1 MATGGDD
8 QPPSGY
14 EGRDWSTEHEP
25 DLTQRECQRQTEWIA
40 VGDGVYYQM
49 QHRQGDSDLEDAA
62 SVEDHAESLPPEAES
77 VVDNVRREKLVT
89 QLAVH
94 SASDDLP
101 IGAWQA
107 GDATQPSVCT
117 PYDPK
122 VAQQPTTLGRHVTN
136 GAQRG
141 AKAAVQYPS
150 GHLINDFDY
159 AKDALCQRSG
169 FFLSSYNCNENTM
182 QPGQQCTVYSS
193 DAYRVNPG
201 ITNNPAAASSLGGH
215 RVGGLQS
222 EYQQAQHVTADSRE
236 DASAMHLY
244 QRQKMIKLEQEISRL
259 YEELKR
265 MQAGNA
271 QSAGHPQTAIESSL
285 SVAYAASISN
295 HGTDFPHSGPI
306 NDRGQTFQANRDD
319 ERPRMHWD
327 KNLAMPRDELTRHRS
342 VNSRR
347 PEHDD
352 RVERRSAVSS
362 RPLDE
367 GSKKQKCHS
376 SLQRHN
382 DGKAG
387 NVSSDQSGRCDSSSS
402 SSSDGSDSN
411 RDDSEDN
418 RGRTRRRNGG
428 RRRRGRRNGTHGH
441 RNQSNKV
448 PWLKPEK
455 FTGHGSFETFLV
467 QFENCAKY
475 SGWSAEDKAA
485 HLRWALT
492 GTAAQLLW
500 DAEDLSYAELLEK
513 LKRRFSGK
521 GMEEKYQTELRCRR
535 RGRGESLRELAQ
547 DIRRLM
553 ALAYPGEKSR
563 MSENIARDSFLTALN
578 DPELELKIR
587 EREVVGLDEALK
599 VAQRLEVFK
608 SAVGM
613 SVTGRQRVNRQV
625 VDDVSDEVS
634 CVDLETRVKKLEKEK
649 AGVNKQVAASPVAID
664 SQQPNEIFASGVQ
677 SKDATNKRQRN
688 LRSNGGNDDQ
698 LHLEM
703 SKIIDKL
710 QMNCQ
715 AADEEKMRLNA
726 ENAALN
732 KSCPSFVI

>member
-1 MATGGDD
+1 
-8 QPPSGY
+8 
-14 EGRDWSTEHEP
+14 
-25 DLTQRECQRQTEWIA
+25 
-40 VGDGVYYQM
+40 
-49 QHRQGDSDLEDAA
+49 
-62 SVEDHAESLPPEAES
+62 
-77 VVDNVRREKLVT
+77 
-89 QLAVH
+89 
-94 SASDDLP
+94 
-101 IGAWQA
+101 
-107 GDATQPSVCT
+107 
-117 PYDPK
+117 
-122 VAQQPTTLGRHVTN
+122 
-136 GAQRG
+136 
-141 AKAAVQYPS
+141 
-150 GHLINDFDY
+150 
-159 AKDALCQRSG
+159 
-169 FFLSSYNCNENTM
+169 
-182 QPGQQCTVYSS
+182 
-193 DAYRVNPG
+193 
-201 ITNNPAAASSLGGH
+201 
-215 RVGGLQS
+215 
-222 EYQQAQHVTADSRE
+222 
-236 DASAMHLY
+236 
-244 QRQKMIKLEQEISRL
+244 MIKLEQEISRL

-271 QSAGHPQTAIESSL
+271 QSAGHPQTAVESSL

-295 HGTDFPHSGPI
+295 GTDFPHAGPV

-319 ERPRMHWD
+319 ERPRMHRD
-327 KNLAMPRDELTRHRS
+327 KNLAMPRNELTRHRS

-367 GSKKQKCHS
+367 GSKKQKCHF

-387 NVSSDQSGRCDSSSS
+387 NVSSDQSGRYDSSSS

-455 FTGHGSFETFLV
+455 FNGHGSFETFLV

-677 SKDATNKRQRN
+677 SKDATNKRRRS
-688 LRSNGGNDDQ
+688 LRSNGRNDDQ

-732 KSCPSFVI
+732 KELSRFRHLEQLRATSFQNQSSETGRVASQTPVGRRRSLCYSCHQPGHFSKDCPQRHPNGRGERYGRVSVTMERSRQTAAKATYLRAKLGGQVRDCLLDTGSDVTLIPASVVKDAEITETTHVLTAANGTRIAVLGEVTLPFSVGEYKTVVSGLVSEHVADVILGISWLTENQVTWEFSNSWRLPRVAVSSECQYLVPTSRFSS